1 MNDGRP
7 GTFPAVPPLREQLAE
22 RNWAEIRKR
31 PGVRYVIVGG
41 CTYAFEL
48 AVIVVAQDAGM
59 SAVWSVALS
68 FWFGLLVSFV
78 LQKLITFGDR
88 RTHHRVVLPQI
99 GAFSALVMFN
109 FVFTVV
115 MTKLLQH
122 VMPVVAVRT
131 LALGITTI
139 WNFYLYK
146 TRIFRVPI
154 ID

>member
-1 MNDGRP
+1 MVVEP
-7 GTFPAVPPLREQLAE
+7 TLRAQLAE
-22 RNWAEIRKR
+22 RNWAELRKR
-31 PGVRYVIVGG
+31 PGVRYVVVGG

-48 AVIVVAQDAGM
+48 AVIVLAQHEGV

-68 FWFGLLVSFV
+68 FWLGLLVSFV

-88 RTHHRVVLPQI
+88 RTHHRVVLPQL

-109 FVFTVV
+109 FGFTVL

-122 VMPVVAVRT
+122 VMPIVAVRT

-146 TRIFRVPI
+146 TRIFRVPV